1 MRPLL
6 DFYSMAEACLIA
18 DVIEI
23 NNRLSS
29 SSSSSSSSS
38 NNSLIETIRLAIQQ
52 VHTSGI
58 LHAAIVGNM
67 STYVEPSP
75 HLISMLRHLRNAKK
89 RVFLCTN
96 R

>member
-29 SSSSSSSSS
+29 SSSS
-38 NNSLIETIRLAIQQ
+38 NNALIETIRLAIQQ

-58 LHAAIVGNM
+58 LHAAIVGNL

-75 HLISMLRHLRNAKK
+75 HLINMLRHLRNAKK

>member
-29 SSSSSSSSS
+29 SSSSSSL